1 MLRHSRKL
9 KIKEN
14 RMKRA
19 FKRNIFKMSIGKLLN
34 DACKRNVAMER
45 VTGDELSK
53 EVLSFQSFNPTA
65 NAIFVLNPPPF
76 SSYTRVIA
84 NVESP

>member
-1 MLRHSRKL
+1 
-9 KIKEN
+9 
-14 RMKRA
+14 MKRA

-34 DACKRNVAMER
+34 DACKRNVAMET

-65 NAIFVLNPPPF
+65 NAILVLNPSPI
-76 SSYTRVIA
+76 SSCTRVIA